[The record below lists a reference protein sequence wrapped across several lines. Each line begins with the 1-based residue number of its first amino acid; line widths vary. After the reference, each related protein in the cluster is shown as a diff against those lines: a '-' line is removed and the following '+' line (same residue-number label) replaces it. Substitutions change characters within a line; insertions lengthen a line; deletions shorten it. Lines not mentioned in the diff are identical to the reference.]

1 MDSNIHR
8 GQDVAHESLL
18 FHIRACIV
26 LLWIM
31 VVPLSDPASSPM
43 NCGSFRKVIKINP
56 TRP

>member
-1 MDSNIHR
+1 MGKTWHK
-8 GQDVAHESLL
+8 SLL

-43 NCGSFRKVIKINP
+43 NCGGFRKVIKINP